1 MEGIRTAKIIHEL
14 AKEKNIEMPIIEAV
28 YQVLYEDKK
37 PSEIAYK
44 LMTRELKKE

>member
-1 MEGIRTAKIIHEL
+1 
-14 AKEKNIEMPIIEAV
+14 MPIIEAV